1 MNNKNIG
8 ILDPNGI
15 KNNPLTG
22 KPYENLYQNANN
34 KPGTYQD
41 FAKKWTQLPVYGKK
55 EEFIKAIKDNQI
67 LLVDSG
73 TGSGKTVLV
82 PKFAL
87 HATKYEKKIAV
98 TIPKQVIVKS
108 NALWAAKC
116 LDVKIGQE
124 VGYKYRGSPSS
135 AKSKDTKL
143 LFTTDGTIV
152 AQLMNDIKLPQYD
165 IVIIDEAHERNI
177 QIDFLMLLLKET
189 LRLRPEFKL
198 IIMSATIDV
207 DKYKNYYANEFK
219 FQHIYA
225 GEQPN
230 FPIEDIYL
238 DKPIEFNKVFDKSIE
253 KVVEILEETDDGD
266 ILVFVKSGPEA
277 KKGCRSLEKEIKK
290 RPPFCTELFSGV
302 SKEKEDLATSAVLF
316 KQQTNRNGKTFERK
330 VVFSTNV
337 AESSLT
343 VENVKFVIEN
353 GIELQDS
360 YDPLK
365 MMDKLYTT
373 RISDANRKQRR
384 GRTGRTSPGICYYMY
399 TKKEMEAMSKFPLP
413 AIQKTNLSQFYLRLF
428 NLPHINNLQ
437 ELINYVNQLIDKPD
451 NSFTKSA
458 IQILLGLGIIEI
470 TDKEPL
476 NGKLTELGEK
486 VVKYA
491 GAMDPKNAVSMY
503 YAYQNYVKTEVGLIV
518 SMLEIAKGKIGE
530 FLIPFNEDPSST
542 LPKKQQEKIYQQ
554 KKKNFVNQGG
564 DFLSLLKVLKKF
576 EDVRKKKGDDA
587 ALEWCIENNLQHKNL
602 KKTWI
607 NYYQFIKEFMKVM
620 RGEKELLE
628 EDVVENTTV
637 MSGGEAPESLKLVED
652 KILECFFKG
661 YVIQYAKP
669 YGLGK
674 SYMNCF
680 PEESSVGDIDKDS
693 LYQMIKTKPK
703 HMFYGL
709 LQDLDGKVSYAF
721 VNKIPQK
728 VLDRLSKK
736 EKDIMELCKL
746 RAKNVKNKKN
756 EKK

>member
-22 KPYENLYQNANN
+22 KPYENIYKNANN
-34 KPGTYQD
+34 KPGTYKN
-41 FAKKWTQLPVYGKK
+41 FAQKWTQLPVYSKK
-55 EEFIKAIKDNQI
+55 DEFLKAIKDNQV

-87 HATKYEKKIAV
+87 HVTNYQKKIAV

-116 LDVKIGQE
+116 LDVKIGKE

-165 IVIIDEAHERNI
+165 MVIIDEAHERNI

-207 DKYKNYYANEFK
+207 KKYDNYYSNEFK
-219 FQHIYA
+219 FGHIYA

-238 DKPIEFNKVFDKSIE
+238 SKPIEFNKVFDKSIE

-316 KQQTNRNGKTFERK
+316 KQQTNKNGKTFERK

-343 VENVKFVIEN
+343 VENVKYVIEN

-360 YDPLK
+360 YDPKK
-365 MMDKLYTT
+365 MMDKLYTS

-399 TKKEMEAMSKFPLP
+399 TKKEMEEMPKFPLA

-428 NLPHINNLQ
+428 NLPHINTLQ
-437 ELINYVNQLIDKPD
+437 ELMNYVNQLIDKPD
-451 NSFTKSA
+451 LSFTKSA
-458 IQILLGLGIIEI
+458 INVLLGLGIIEI
-470 TDKEPL
+470 TNKEPL

-491 GAMDPKNAVSMY
+491 GAMAPQNAVSMY

-518 SMLEIAKGKIGE
+518 SMLEIAKGKLGE
-530 FLIPFNEDPSST
+530 FLIPFNEDPLST
-542 LPKKQQEKIYQQ
+542 LPKKQQEKIYME
-554 KKKNFVNQGG
+554 KKKNFVNQSG

-576 EDVRKKKGDDA
+576 EDVRKKKGDNA
-587 ALEWCIENNLQHKNL
+587 ALEWCVENNLQHKNL

-620 RGEKELLE
+620 RGEKNLLE
-628 EDVVENTTV
+628 EDVIEDE
-637 MSGGEAPESLKLVED
+637 MQGGDAPESLKLVED
-652 KILECFFKG
+652 KILECFLKG
-661 YVIQYAKP
+661 YIIQYAKP
-669 YGLGK
+669 HGLGK

-680 PEESSVGDIDKDS
+680 PEECSIGDIDKDS

-728 VLDRLSKK
+728 VLDKLSKK

-746 RAKNVKNKKN
+746 RAKNMKNKK
-756 EKK
+756 